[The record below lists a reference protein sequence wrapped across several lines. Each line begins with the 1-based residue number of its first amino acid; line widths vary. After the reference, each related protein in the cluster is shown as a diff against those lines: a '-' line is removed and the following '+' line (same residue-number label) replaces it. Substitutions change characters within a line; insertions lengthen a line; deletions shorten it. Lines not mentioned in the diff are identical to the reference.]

1 MAKLRFNYI
10 FGKTRL
16 SIVGVFLS
24 SAGTM
29 GFILGPMRYL
39 LIPTV
44 VLLTGLFTLSA
55 GIAIGGKN
63 E

>member
-1 MAKLRFNYI
+1 MAKKLRFSYI
-10 FGKTRL
+10 FGRRRM

-29 GFILGPMRYL
+29 GFLFGPMKYL
-39 LIPTV
+39 MIPTV
-44 VLLTGLFTLSA
+44 VLLSGLFAFTY
-55 GIAIGGKN
+55 GISGG